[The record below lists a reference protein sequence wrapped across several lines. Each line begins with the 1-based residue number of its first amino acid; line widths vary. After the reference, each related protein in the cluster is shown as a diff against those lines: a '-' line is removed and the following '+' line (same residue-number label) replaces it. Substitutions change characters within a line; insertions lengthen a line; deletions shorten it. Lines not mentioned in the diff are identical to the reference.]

1 MSPLHRCAGQGPGV
15 REVAQC
21 PKEAGDIRRHWADL
35 QLLRPHS
42 VPKALDP
49 RSGACPGSCF
59 SGGWTDFQL
68 CARQQVTLCLYLFFF
83 FSPGPCLGIRQDPS
97 SCPAPRASRVSH
109 QETVG
114 CRFRAGL
121 GDTAASSRIHLPRF
135 GAWPGPDLTGGQAG
149 HLATPSHPPSSSGR
163 FWAGAGTPDEHT
175 RERGW
180 GQYSAG
186 SWIQSLN

>member
-1 MSPLHRCAGQGPGV
+1 MSGRGSCVSSPRAEGAPAPGV
-15 REVAQC
+15 S
-21 PKEAGDIRRHWADL
+21 AGRRRVGL
-35 QLLRPHS
+35 S
-42 VPKALDP
+42 
-49 RSGACPGSCF
+49 
-59 SGGWTDFQL
+59 L
-68 CARQQVTLCLYLFFF
+68 CARSLCGDPSRARGALCAWLPCVLTTDQ
-83 FSPGPCLGIRQDPS
+83 SPAARGCPAPCPCCPRSRAHQGSLPCLGICQDPS